1 MDKPLIIKGCGTA
14 LVTPFKYGEVDLE
27 CYRSLVRRQE
37 EAGIDFLVPLGTT
50 AETPCLSND
59 EKVELLQA
67 TKEVSGNLPVIVGC
81 GTNSLSATLKNI
93 EIFEP
98 HCPDAFLVVVPY
110 YNKRTQ
116 EGMFQYFKAVAD
128 STDKGIVIYNVPG
141 RTGANMLPDTTL
153 RLAEINNVIAVKEAS
168 GNIDQILKIKRAAPE
183 GFSVLSGNDN
193 QTLPLMACGA
203 DGVVSV
209 ASNIAP
215 ELIKKLVMAV
225 WNSNIPEAVKLNN
238 KLIPLFDNCFIESN
252 PIAVKGG
259 MSLMG
264 LCRNELRLP
273 LTSATM
279 TTMEIMK
286 KTIEELWQK

>member
-98 HCPDAFLVVVPY
+98 HCPDAYLVVVPY
-110 YNKRTQ
+110 YNKPTQ
-116 EGMFQYFKAVAD
+116 EGMFQYFGVCIHSRHSLQCSGKNRRQYVA
-128 STDKGIVIYNVPG
+128 
-141 RTGANMLPDTTL
+141 
-153 RLAEINNVIAVKEAS
+153 
-168 GNIDQILKIKRAAPE
+168 
-183 GFSVLSGNDN
+183 
-193 QTLPLMACGA
+193 
-203 DGVVSV
+203 
-209 ASNIAP
+209 
-215 ELIKKLVMAV
+215 
-225 WNSNIPEAVKLNN
+225 
-238 KLIPLFDNCFIESN
+238 
-252 PIAVKGG
+252 
-259 MSLMG
+259 
-264 LCRNELRLP
+264 
-273 LTSATM
+273 
-279 TTMEIMK
+279 
-286 KTIEELWQK
+286 